1 VWSRPRLHSLPA
13 EASVACSSHKVAF
26 RTLGCKVNQVD
37 AETIAAALIGDGAV
51 IAPQEDAEIVI
62 VTTCTVTGEADHKA
76 RKAVRHAHALPQ
88 SPVVLVTGCLAAVDD
103 GTLVSL
109 GERVIVEADKSA
121 VPARVAALL
130 GEQTDASPH
139 PTTRAGEGFHTRA
152 FVKVEDGCDN
162 FCEYCIV
169 PYARGVPRSMALA
182 SVVSEVTALH
192 ESGAHEVVLTGINIG
207 RYEDA
212 GVRLPGLIEAVAATG
227 IERIRL
233 SSIEPEDVDAALLSA
248 INAAPAFCEH
258 LHIPLQSGS
267 DRTLAEMGRRYDTA
281 TYATIV
287 ERARE
292 AIPHLALSAD
302 VIVGFPGETEADAAE
317 TLALLE
323 RIGFAKLHVF
333 RYSARAG
340 TPAAART
347 DHVAPTTI
355 AERAAAV
362 RALGDRMRLA
372 HLRTQVG
379 RELEVLVVRPGE
391 GVARD
396 GSRVRFASST
406 TSPGELVAATAT
418 GIDEAGFTLTA

>member
-1 VWSRPRLHSLPA
+1 MAHSA
-13 EASVACSSHKVAF
+13 HKVAF

-103 GTLVSL
+103 GTLASL
-109 GERVIVEADKSA
+109 GERVIVEADKAA
-121 VPARVAALL
+121 VPARVAAML
-130 GEQTDASPH
+130 GERTNVAPH
-139 PTTRAGEGFHTRA
+139 PVARIGEGFHTRA
-152 FVKVEDGCDN
+152 FVKIEDGCDN

-169 PYARGVPRSMALA
+169 PYARGVPRSTALG
-182 SVVSEVTALH
+182 SVVGEVAALH

-248 INAAPAFCEH
+248 ITAAPAFCEH

-267 DRTLAEMGRRYDTA
+267 DRTLAEMGRRYDAA
-281 TYATIV
+281 TYAAIV

-302 VIVGFPGETEADAAE
+302 VIVGFPGETDADAAE
-317 TLALLE
+317 TLAFLE
-323 RIGFAKLHVF
+323 RVDFAKLHVF

-340 TPAAART
+340 TPAAARA
-347 DHVAPTTI
+347 DRVAPETI
-355 AERAAAV
+355 AERAVAV
-362 RALGDRMRLA
+362 RALGDRMRVA

-379 RELEVLVVRPGE
+379 RTIEVLVVRPGE

-396 GSRVRFASST
+396 GSRVRFAPDAAN
-406 TSPGELVAATAT
+406 PGELKKVAAS
-418 GIDEAGFTLTA
+418 GIDEAGFTLSAW

>member
-1 VWSRPRLHSLPA
+1 MAHSA
-13 EASVACSSHKVAF
+13 HKVAF

-103 GTLVSL
+103 GTLASL
-109 GERVIVEADKSA
+109 GERVIVEADKAA
-121 VPARVAALL
+121 VPARVAAML
-130 GEQTDASPH
+130 GERISVAPH
-139 PTTRAGEGFHTRA
+139 PVARIGEGFHTRA

-169 PYARGVPRSMALA
+169 PYARGVPRSTALA
-182 SVVSEVTALH
+182 SVVDEVAALH

-212 GVRLPGLIEAVAATG
+212 GVRLPGLVEAVAATG

-248 INAAPAFCEH
+248 ITAAPAFCEH

-267 DRTLAEMGRRYDTA
+267 DRTLAEMGRRYDAA
-281 TYATIV
+281 TYAAIV

-302 VIVGFPGETEADAAE
+302 VIVGFPGETDADAAE
-317 TLALLE
+317 TLAFLE
-323 RIGFAKLHVF
+323 RVGFAKLHVF

-340 TPAAART
+340 TPAAARA
-347 DHVAPTTI
+347 DRVALETI
-355 AERAAAV
+355 AQRAVAV
-362 RALGDRMRLA
+362 RALGDRMRVA

-379 RELEVLVVRPGE
+379 RTIEVLVVRPGE

-396 GSRVRFASST
+396 GSRVRFAT
-406 TSPGELVAATAT
+406 DAANPGELKKVAAS
-418 GIDEAGFTLTA
+418 GIDEAGFTLSAW